1 VKQQLVDL
9 SWYDFLQIRSYI
21 QLFGFVKISFLFV
34 CDTIYIKH
42 RHKIMGEHKKFFF
55 VMVVVVV
62 MVVTVVWSNKTHEC
76 ASDSIWRFRSE
87 LIKVLIMD

>member
-1 VKQQLVDL
+1 
-9 SWYDFLQIRSYI
+9 
-21 QLFGFVKISFLFV
+21 
-34 CDTIYIKH
+34 
-42 RHKIMGEHKKFFF
+42 MGEHKKFFF

>member
-34 CDTIYIKH
+34 CDIIYIKH
-42 RHKIMGEHKKFFF
+42 RHKIMGEHKKFFCHGGGGGDGCDCG
-55 VMVVVVV
+55 V
-62 MVVTVVWSNKTHEC
+62 E
-76 ASDSIWRFRSE
+76 
-87 LIKVLIMD
+87 